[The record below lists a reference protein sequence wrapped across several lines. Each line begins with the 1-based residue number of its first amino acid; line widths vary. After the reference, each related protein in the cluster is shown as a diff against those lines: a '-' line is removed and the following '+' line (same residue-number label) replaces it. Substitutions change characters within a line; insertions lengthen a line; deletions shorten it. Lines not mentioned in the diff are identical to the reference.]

1 MKKVKL
7 LILVPVAIAG
17 LSAVSCKKNKCAECH
32 YDKNGAEVEL
42 GEKCGDDLES
52 LESSGY
58 MVNDTLYEVHCHEH

>member
-1 MKKVKL
+1 MKSVKNNIFL
-7 LILVPVAIAG
+7 LTFIGGFL
-17 LSAVSCKKNKCAECH
+17 AVSCKKNKCAECH
-32 YDKNGAEVEL
+32 YDKNDVEVEL

>member
-7 LILVPVAIAG
+7 LILLSAVIAG
-17 LSAVSCKKNKCAECH
+17 LSVTSCKKNKCAECH
-32 YDKNGAEVEL
+32 YDKNEVEVEL

-58 MVNDTLYEVHCHEH
+58 LVNDTIYEVHCHGH